1 MTTLP
6 WCFVMSIICVF
17 FRWTAQTGT
26 YLEPNRAAFRV
37 PVARTKPGYLS
48 TILSRMSIQ
57 YSVAYIGVVHP
68 NLVGALEHV
77 LFSISHIYIYGMS
90 SFQGLGS
97 VQPLDGVRFCRAV
110 TVCHSLSGAT
120 ELVPRV
126 YTVIANIAATLCSAR
141 PGPYLSCPIHC
152 RSID

>member
-1 MTTLP
+1 MVFCNVYNLWFFSAGLLRLGPIWNPTARPSESLSLGPSLVISAQSFLECQYNIVLLTL
-6 WCFVMSIICVF
+6 
-17 FRWTAQTGT
+17 GL
-26 YLEPNRAAFRV
+26 Y
-37 PVARTKPGYLS
+37 
-48 TILSRMSIQ
+48 ILIW
-57 YSVAYIGVVHP
+57 
-68 NLVGALEHV
+68 LVLWNM
-77 LFSISHIYIYGMS
+77 FYFPFHIYIYGMS

-120 ELVPRV
+120 KLVPRV